1 MKELTKAEEQVM
13 QVLWKLEK
21 AFVKEI
27 LTEFEE
33 PKPAYNTISTIIRI
47 LEQKKIVDHEEF
59 GNSYRYFPL
68 ITKEEYTKKF
78 MRNFVGKYFSDSYK
92 QLVSFFAREEKL
104 TVDEMEELKKMLE
117 EEIDKRKEQN

>member
-1 MKELTKAEEQVM
+1 MKELSKAEEQVM
-13 QVLWKLEK
+13 QVLWRNQK

-27 LTEFEE
+27 LREFDE

-47 LEQKKIVDHEEF
+47 LEQKNFVDHEEF

-104 TVDEMEELKKMLE
+104 TIEEMEDLKNMLE
-117 EEIDKRKEQN
+117 EEIDKRKEQE

>member
-27 LTEFEE
+27 LTEFDP

-104 TVDEMEELKKMLE
+104 TVEEMEELKNMLE
-117 EEIDKRKEQN
+117 EEIDKRKELE